1 MKELLLLYWPTILA
15 AIFTGATLS
24 VVGALLVT
32 RQAAV
37 QTLAVSQSAGLGVS
51 LGLLVSQIFFP
62 DGHLEHTAIPL
73 VFGLAVSAAG
83 FASTE
88 WIARHSHT
96 QTVVY
101 LAAFALFWGASQLL
115 TGFFPV
121 IESHATALYFGD
133 IVTLTKGESL
143 FFFALSGCLSVYLLL
158 FWRGLSARAFLSAIL
173 DEPLRLR
180 SPLDLG
186 FYVTSLALVCLSVQM
201 LGLLFTL
208 SCLFVPTAVYSFS
221 ASVGVGPHLG
231 RVALSAGVVSGSG
244 FILSLADSRFLTTPL
259 ITVLLAI
266 FPLVH
271 LGLERLLF
279 RCK

>member
-1 MKELLLLYWPTILA
+1 MKDLLLIYWPTILA
-15 AIFTGATLS
+15 AAFTGGTLS

-51 LGLLVSQIFFP
+51 IGLLVSQVFFP
-62 DGHLEHTAIPL
+62 EGHLEHTALPL
-73 VFGLAVSAAG
+73 MLGLAVSAAG

-88 WIARHSHT
+88 WVARHSHS

-101 LAAFALFWGASQLL
+101 LAAFALFWAGSQFL

-143 FFFALSGCLSVYLLL
+143 FFLGLSGAVSVYLLL
-158 FWRGLSARAFLSAIL
+158 LWRGLAARAFLSAIL

-186 FYVTSLALVCLSVQM
+186 FYFVSLALVCLSVQL

-208 SCLFVPTAVYSFS
+208 SCLFLPTAVYSFS
-221 ASVGVGPHLG
+221 LSVGAGIHLR
-231 RVALSAGVVSGSG
+231 RVAICAGLVSGLG
-244 FILSLADSRFLTTPL
+244 FVLSLADSRFLTTPL
-259 ITVLLAI
+259 ITMLLAI
-266 FPLVH
+266 FPVVH